1 MDFEGR
7 PCSRDDGV
15 IDDVDVV
22 KYPLVPQVTGPGVS
36 QEHPIQPVQEV
47 ITAAVCV
54 CVRCVCVEVCVC
66 VRCVWCV
73 CVCEVCVCVCECVWC
88 VCVSPSATGAA
99 VCVLKEHATA
109 EKSEGKTESH

>member
-47 ITAAVCV
+47 ITAAAVHVCEV
-54 CVRCVCVEVCVC
+54 SEVRCVCVCVCMC
-66 VRCVWCV
+66 VRCASV
-73 CVCEVCVCVCECVWC
+73 CG

-99 VCVLKEHATA
+99 VCMLKEHATA

>member
-15 IDDVDVV
+15 IDDVDIV

-47 ITAAVCV
+47 ITAAAVH
-54 CVRCVCVEVCVC
+54 
-66 VRCVWCV
+66 
-73 CVCEVCVCVCECVWC
+73 VCEVCVCECVWC

-109 EKSEGKTESH
+109 EKCEGKTESH